1 MGEFLTSTRADKP
14 VISMEAGIIGTIG
27 NSCKRCYSCIRECPA
42 KAIRVL
48 NGQAVIMQ
56 ERCIVCGHCITVCS
70 QNAKYYQTDSDFLR
84 NKVPGVKKTV
94 AIVAPS
100 FAASFPENY
109 SKFPTA
115 LRMLGFSQVVETAF
129 GADLVSRLY
138 RDVLQSDPGKT
149 LISSACPAIV
159 NYIEKY
165 FVNLVPNLVRIDSP
179 MIAIGKYLRANS
191 DEKINIIFIG
201 PCIAKKSEQMEEDLN
216 GIIDGVLT
224 FSDIKKIFKEKKI
237 NLDELEP
244 TDFDPPH
251 SYLGKSYPLPGGL
264 LKTVDVSSDILEKD
278 IIVVEGKH
286 KVDEIIHELAENKI
300 NAKFVD
306 ILFCEGCINGPAIDS
321 ELNFYSRREKVIK
334 YVQERLNSIDKQVWK
349 SNLYNSRNLNLERNF
364 YPKNQRRPVPSEERI
379 REILAETNKFTKQ
392 DELNCGACGFETCR
406 KYAIQIGKGL
416 AEKEMCLPY
425 LIDELNK
432 TNMDLRT
439 AQDQLHSA
447 EKLASIGQLAAGVA
461 HEINNPLGTIILY
474 SSMLKKEYEK
484 MADENQKKED
494 LALIIE
500 EANRCKK
507 IVSNLL
513 NFARQGKLNIAK
525 VDVYQLVN
533 KIQRSVAA
541 NPINST
547 LKFNIIIQTD
557 DTTVDGDPDQL
568 NQVFL
573 NIINNSC
580 EAMEESLIKN
590 MDIKISRDA
599 QFVIVEIKDTGSGI
613 PSENYNK
620 LFTPFFTTKKI
631 GKGTGLGLAIT
642 YGIVKMHKGDIKFQ
656 SEIGKGTTFFVK
668 LPHTQ
673 TTL

>member
-1 MGEFLTSTRADKP
+1 
-14 VISMEAGIIGTIG
+14 METGIIGTIG
-27 NSCKRCYSCIRECPA
+27 ISCKRCYSCIRECPA
-42 KAIRVL
+42 QAIRVI

-70 QNAKYYQTDSDFLR
+70 QDAKFYQTDSELVLKDLLPTKR
-84 NKVPGVKKTV
+84 AI

-100 FAASFPENY
+100 FAASFPDNY

-115 LRMLGFSQVVETAF
+115 LRKLGFKEVVETAF
-129 GADLVSRLY
+129 GADLVSKFY
-138 RDVLQSDPGKT
+138 ADILQSDPGKT
-149 LISSACPAIV
+149 LISSACPAVV

-165 FVNLVPNLVRIDSP
+165 FANLVPNLVKIDSP
-179 MIAIGKYLRANS
+179 MTALAKFLKANT
-191 DEKINIIFIG
+191 DEKISIVFIG
-201 PCIAKKSEQMEEDLN
+201 PCIAKKSEQMDDELY
-216 GIIDGVLT
+216 GVVDAVIT
-224 FSDIKKIFKEKKI
+224 FTDIKKILHDKKI
-237 NLDELEP
+237 VIDSLEQS
-244 TDFDPPH
+244 DFDPPH

-264 LKTVDVSSDILEKD
+264 LKTIDISSDILEKD

-286 KVDEIIHELAENKI
+286 KVMEIIHELAENKI
-300 NAKFVD
+300 NAKFID
-306 ILFCEGCINGPAIDS
+306 ILFCEGCISGPAIDS

-334 YVQERLNSIDKQVWK
+334 YIQERLNSIDKQVWK
-349 SNLYNSRNLNLERNF
+349 SNIYNSRNISLDREF
-364 YPKNQRRPVPSEERI
+364 YVKNQRRPIPSEAKI
-379 REILAETNKFTKQ
+379 RAILAETNKFTRQ
-392 DELNCGACGFETCR
+392 DELNCGACGFESCR

-416 AEKEMCLPY
+416 AEKEMCLPF

-432 TNMDLRT
+432 ANLELRS

-474 SSMLKKEYEK
+474 SSMLKKEYER
-484 MADENQKKED
+484 MADEGQKAED

-507 IVSNLL
+507 IVANLL
-513 NFARQGKLNIAK
+513 NFARQGKLNVAR
-525 VDVYQLVN
+525 VDIYQLLN
-533 KIQRSVAA
+533 KIQKSISV
-541 NPINST
+541 NPYNSSV
-547 LKFNIIIQTD
+547 KFNVIIQTD

-573 NIINNSC
+573 NLMNNAC
-580 EAMEESLIKN
+580 ESMEESLVKN
-590 MDIKISRDA
+590 MEIKINRDSH
-599 QFVIVEIKDTGSGI
+599 FLIVEIRDTGCGI
-613 PSENYNK
+613 SAENYNK
-620 LFTPFFTTKKI
+620 MFTPFFTTKKI

-668 LPHTQ
+668 LPTTQ